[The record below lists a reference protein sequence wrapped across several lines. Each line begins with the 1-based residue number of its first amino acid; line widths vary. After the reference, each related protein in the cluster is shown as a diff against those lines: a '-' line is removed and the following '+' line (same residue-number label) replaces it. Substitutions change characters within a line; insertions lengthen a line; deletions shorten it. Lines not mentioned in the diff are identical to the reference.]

1 MKNVDLIIFDCD
13 GVLVDSER
21 LTNTV
26 FAEMLNELGL
36 AVTLEDMFERF
47 VGHSMTYCLD
57 LSEKLLQRPIPD
69 HFEQEFHER
78 TAIAYQKHLQPVPG
92 IVDLLQT
99 LDIPYC
105 VASNS
110 THQEMQTTLGIT
122 HLLDYFEGKRFSV
135 SDVARGKP
143 YPDVYLYAAEQ
154 MGVVP
159 NRCVVVEDTP
169 TGTKA
174 AVSAGMKVYGYA
186 KLTPAHQLEKE
197 GAIAF
202 THMQQLPTLIRQTSL
217 GLRRS

>member
-1 MKNVDLIIFDCD
+1 MSSIELVIFDCD

-21 LTNTV
+21 ITNTV
-26 FAEMLNELGL
+26 LAEMLNELGL
-36 AVTLEDMFERF
+36 AVTLDDMFEQF
-47 VGHSMTYCLD
+47 VGHSITYCLE
-57 LSEKLLQRPIPD
+57 LSEKLLQRSVPD
-69 HFEQEFHER
+69 NFEQEFHER

-92 IVDLLQT
+92 IVDILQG
-99 LDIPYC
+99 LEIPYC

-159 NRCVVVEDTP
+159 NQCVVVEDTP

-186 KLTPAHQLEKE
+186 KLTPAQQLEKE

-202 THMQQLPTLIRQTSL
+202 TNMQQLPTLISQA
-217 GLRRS
+217 